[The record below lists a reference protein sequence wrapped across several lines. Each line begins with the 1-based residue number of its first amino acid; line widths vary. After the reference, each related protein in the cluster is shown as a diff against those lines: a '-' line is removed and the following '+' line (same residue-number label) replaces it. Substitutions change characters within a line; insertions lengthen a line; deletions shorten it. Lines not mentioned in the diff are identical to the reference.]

1 MKTII
6 LAAAVSA
13 SMTAPVLAQVTRV
26 TPPSGNANSIIRT
39 PDSGSSGGAGS
50 GASGNV
56 GSPGPT
62 YPNRLRDY
70 NSPSTQFGIGNR
82 PLNPRPLNPPRR

>member
-6 LAAAVSA
+6 FAAAISVSLAAPAF
-13 SMTAPVLAQVTRV
+13 AQVTRV
-26 TPPSGNANSIIRT
+26 TPPSGNSNSIIRT
-39 PDSGSSGGAGS
+39 PDTGSSGGAGA

-70 NSPSTQFGIGNR
+70 NSPSTQFGIGTR
-82 PLNPRPLNPPRR
+82 PLNLPRR